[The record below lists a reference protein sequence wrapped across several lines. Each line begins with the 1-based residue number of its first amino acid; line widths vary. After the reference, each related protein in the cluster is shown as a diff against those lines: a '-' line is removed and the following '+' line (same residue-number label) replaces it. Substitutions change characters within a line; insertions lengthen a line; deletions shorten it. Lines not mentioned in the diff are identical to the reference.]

1 RTKLGEQIVT
11 IEDAMSN
18 VTPSRGV
25 MEPVS
30 EHVLP
35 ETEIVCRMA
44 MATLPH
50 SKVDWARYIDD
61 YAAIRDKIAEV
72 YPALFADYNEKIKD
86 PRGFHLDVRSRRRHW
101 KTPNGKANFLVF
113 EGLHVDTPVD
123 DKDMLR
129 LATVRSHDQ
138 FNTTIYSN

>member
-1 RTKLGEQIVT
+1 PYAAMRKLALTVDIAHKLKRGHLVHGQDALILPVVARSEHVRTKLGEQIVT

-72 YPALFADYNEKIKD
+72 YPALFADYNEKIKN
-86 PRGFHLDVRSRRRHW
+86 PRG
-101 KTPNGKANFLVF
+101 
-113 EGLHVDTPVD
+113 
-123 DKDMLR
+123 
-129 LATVRSHDQ
+129 
-138 FNTTIYSN
+138 